1 MALVAAG
8 VVLVSVVLVA
18 WAVPDGVSGHAVLR
32 MTPDGSQV
40 VPVSPVAESSR
51 WAVWIALAALVAV
64 GGVLVVL
71 LHHTVRVARSALGGS
86 ASGREI
92 P

>member
-18 WAVPDGVSGHAVLR
+18 WAVPDGETGHAVLR
-32 MTPDGSQV
+32 MTPDGSHV
-40 VPVSPVAESSR
+40 VAASPVAQSSR
-51 WAVWIALAALVAV
+51 WAVWVALAALAAV
-64 GGVLVVL
+64 GGVLVALV
-71 LHHTVRVARSALGGS
+71 HHTLRVARSALAGS
-86 ASGREI
+86 ASSREI